1 MTKQITDSE
10 RLTQLTLNR
19 KYQELEEKDREI
31 KQLKREIDALKI
43 QLRENKETI
52 NQLCVQISSL
62 ILNQKIHA

>member
-1 MTKQITDSE
+1 MAKQITDSE

-43 QLRENKETI
+43 QHREDKETI

>member
-1 MTKQITDSE
+1 MAKQITDSE

-19 KYQELEEKDREI
+19 KYQELEEKDRQI
-31 KQLKREIDALKI
+31 KQLQREIDALKI
-43 QLRENKETI
+43 QHREDKETI

>member
-1 MTKQITDSE
+1 MAKQITDSE

-31 KQLKREIDALKI
+31 KQLQREIDALKI
-43 QLRENKETI
+43 QHREDKETI